1 MFHFF
6 CVTLHRFCVCD
17 FEFCFVYNTKGQ
29 KEFSKDNKYACHTKE
44 KVIELFY
51 NGFEILR

>member
-1 MFHFF
+1 MILSFA
-6 CVTLHRFCVCD
+6 LYIIQK
-17 FEFCFVYNTKGQ
+17 EQ

-51 NGFEILR
+51 NGFEILI